1 MFVLSAVLTDPD
13 DRDFMMDLYNG
24 HYGLVRSAI
33 CKVIRDTDYLEDLI
47 NDTFLKLIGK
57 ISVLRTLDCCRLA
70 AYVVYT
76 SRSTSIDFIR
86 RRDVQTKHMYFGLD
100 EDLAGTVLD
109 PAEAVEDK
117 VVYAEERDDLW
128 RAILRLPEKQKD
140 LLYFKYVLEMP
151 DAEIAGILGI
161 ATASVRQ
168 YLTRARRGTKKLIN
182 EELKNHGE
190 QSG

>member
-70 AYVVYT
+70 AYVVYA

-86 RRDVQTKHMYFGLD
+86 RRDVQAKHMYFGLD

-168 YLTRARRGTKKLIN
+168 YLTRARRGIKKLIN